1 MKIILI
7 LWLSISASLIY
18 GQSEAKLAQSLM
30 ASAGG
35 YGANDDYTVSWSIG
49 EAFIVTGA
57 NNNIV
62 ITQGFGQP
70 MICKTIPKINAHNTT
85 ICSQPYK
92 LKVAPGFHHYRWKLD
107 SSMIANENDSIYL
120 PVTNGN
126 YIAIV
131 GDSTGCYIA
140 SPAFKTDFSTKK
152 GITTIT
158 PISVNGRDTLLK
170 APLAISYQWYA
181 VAPEDGRSLNI
192 INADKQTFRPYYNG
206 TYFVK
211 LHLADYC
218 VSYSPHYVVNNSGSE
233 VLNRELYALN
243 DTSIFFE
250 YDRSGGYHL
259 RLYPNPCSDQF
270 NIEFESPKDNG
281 ITISILNLLGVE
293 IEKRE
298 LVKSSQWLKIKYENR
313 YWASGIY
320 MVKIDDG
327 HQIVVEN
334 LIVQ

>member
-18 GQSEAKLAQSLM
+18 GQSEAKLAQSLV

-49 EAFIVTGA
+49 EALVFTGA
-57 NNNIV
+57 NEDNV
-62 ITQGFGQP
+62 ITQGFVQP
-70 MICKTIPKINAHNTT
+70 MICKIIPEISAYNTT
-85 ICSQPYK
+85 ICSQPYN
-92 LKVAPGFHHYRWKLD
+92 LYVASGFDYYRWKLD
-107 SSMIANENDSIYL
+107 SSLIANENDSIYL

-126 YIAIV
+126 YVAIL

-140 SPAFKTDFSTKK
+140 TPAFKTDFSLKK

-192 INADKQTFRPYYNG
+192 TNADKQTFRPFYNG
-206 TYFVK
+206 TYYVK
-211 LHLADYC
+211 LHLDDYC
-218 VSYSPHYVVNNSGSE
+218 VSYSPYYIVNNAGSE
-233 VLNRELYALN
+233 SINRELYAIN
-243 DTSIFFE
+243 DTSVFFK
-250 YDRSGGYHL
+250 YDRSGSYNL
-259 RLYPNPCSDQF
+259 RLYPNPCSDAF
-270 NIEFESPKDNG
+270 TIEFESPKDNHLS
-281 ITISILNLLGVE
+281 ISILNILGVE
-293 IEKRE
+293 IERRE
-298 LVKSSQWLKIKYENR
+298 IVKSSQWLKIKYENGH
-313 YWASGIY
+313 WASGIY
-320 MVKIDDG
+320 MVKINDG
-327 HQIVVEN
+327 TQIVIEN